1 MPEGDGILLNRME
14 KYLTRMVVLSLLLV
28 VVAQSLM
35 TADPIRFY
43 MSWSERM
50 EGQTLPVPVNASKAE
65 SPPAT
70 TAQVSS
76 PDVLVTISV
85 ANNASLSKA
94 KILVNGRERYTF
106 SNSSVL
112 MRLNAGDTIEVDASN
127 YNFPID
133 FTITS
138 GSANLSFPVKG
149 EVYTANQSIVMIGKV
164 IVK

>member
-1 MPEGDGILLNRME
+1 MPEEMVLLLKRIE
-14 KYLTRMVVLSLLLV
+14 KYLIRMVVLSLLLV
-28 VVAQSLM
+28 VVAQGLM

-50 EGQTLPVPVNASKAE
+50 EGQTLPVPVNASRTESTSDNSDIKSPRALIGIALVKYDSLPKA
-65 SPPAT
+65 
-70 TAQVSS
+70 Q
-76 PDVLVTISV
+76 
-85 ANNASLSKA
+85 
-94 KILVNGRERYTF
+94 ILINGKECCTF
-106 SNSSVL
+106 SKNQVL
-112 MRLNAGDTIEVDASN
+112 IRVNAGDTVEVDASS

-138 GSANLSFPVKG
+138 GSDNLSFPVKG

>member
-1 MPEGDGILLNRME
+1 MLNKME
-14 KYLTRMVVLSLLLV
+14 KYLIRMVVLSLLLV
-28 VVAQSLM
+28 VVAQGMM

-50 EGQTLPVPVNASKAE
+50 EGQTLPAPVNASRTE
-65 SPPAT
+65 SAPP
-70 TAQVSS
+70 QSEIKS
-76 PDVLVTISV
+76 PQALLGIALVKYD
-85 ANNASLSKA
+85 SLPKA
-94 KILVNGRERYTF
+94 KILINGKERYTF
-106 SNSSVL
+106 SGSQVL
-112 MRLNAGDTIEVDASN
+112 IRVNAGDTVEIDASS

-149 EVYTANQSIVMIGKV
+149 EVFTANQSIVMIGKV